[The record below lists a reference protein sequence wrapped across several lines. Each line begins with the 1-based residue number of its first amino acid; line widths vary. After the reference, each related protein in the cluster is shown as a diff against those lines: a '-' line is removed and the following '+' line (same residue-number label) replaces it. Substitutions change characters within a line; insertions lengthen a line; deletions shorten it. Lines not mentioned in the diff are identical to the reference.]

1 MQHKQTSATEA
12 HFETALAGYTRR
24 ARPARRGAGEI
35 VGYTAAAGG
44 LAFAGGDAMGAIVH
58 NTTPETF
65 SVSDSNNTFFVDI
78 DNDQNNDL
86 GLFLRGLEKSTYYL
100 DFLAL
105 FNVLNAKGSVL
116 ADTSSYA
123 LNLSKGAAVGK
134 ISSISSQFGYGL
146 LASQYRYFYIDS
158 SNQTSTSVLKE
169 YGDFVNTTGYIG
181 FRFADATPSLKYG
194 WMQLRVDFDAQ
205 TPKATVTLYEWAYDD
220 TGAAINVGDTG
231 GGGGSNSVASP
242 ATPLLTLLGLGAM
255 GLTHYRRRRSDGLQQ
270 MVAQTGVA
278 AEGAST
284 AA

>member
-58 NTTPETF
+58 NTTAQTF
-65 SVSDSNNTFFVDI
+65 SVSDTYDIGYVDI
-78 DNDQNNDL
+78 DNDQNSDARLLLVASPRNTSFFHFYASFFYFK
-86 GLFLRGLEKSTYYL
+86 GFTGGAVLRDAS
-100 DFLAL
+100 
-105 FNVLNAKGSVL
+105 NN
-116 ADTSSYA
+116 A

-134 ISSISSQFGYGL
+134 ISSGSKQFGAAL
-146 LASQYRYFYIDS
+146 LAYQYFYVS
-158 SNQTSTSVLKE
+158 SPSNSASLVSE
-169 YGDFVNTTGYIG
+169 RANFVNTTGYIG
-181 FRFADATPSLKYG
+181 FRFFDATPDLKYG
-194 WMQLRVDFDAQ
+194 WMKLRVDFDAQ

-231 GGGGSNSVASP
+231 DGGGNSVASP

>member
-58 NTTPETF
+58 NTTQKTF
-65 SVSDSNNTFFVDI
+65 SVSSSSTTFYVDI
-78 DNDQNNDL
+78 DNDQKNDL

-100 DFLAL
+100 DFLAS
-105 FNVLNAKGSVL
+105 FNESKAAVL

-134 ISSISSQFGYGL
+134 ISSISSQFGDGL
-146 LASQYRYFYIDS
+146 LASQYRYFYSDT
-158 SNQTSTSVLKE
+158 SNKTSTSVLLE

-181 FRFADATPSLKYG
+181 FRFADATPDLKYG
-194 WMQLRVDFDAQ
+194 WMKLRVDFDAQ

-231 GGGGSNSVASP
+231 DGGGNSVASP

-270 MVAQTGVA
+270 MVAQTSVA